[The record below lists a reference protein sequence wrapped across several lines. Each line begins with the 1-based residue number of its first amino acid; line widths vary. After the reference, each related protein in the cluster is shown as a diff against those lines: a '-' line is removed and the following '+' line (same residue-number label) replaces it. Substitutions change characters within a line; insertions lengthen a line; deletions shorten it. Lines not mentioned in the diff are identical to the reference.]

1 MSRMEYSS
9 DVSRLVT
16 ADRARIPYPFPF
28 AYSTKIEE
36 SRRGRG
42 EDRIETV
49 SLPDRS
55 VFVVADGAGGVSGG
69 TAAAETI
76 CKGVVDWCHQGKVAD
91 LPEWPEWLAHIDRE
105 ISRSRSCGLAAA
117 VIVEI
122 RGDGR
127 ITGASVGD
135 CEAWV
140 FENDTT
146 PKNLTS
152 EQIRKP
158 LLGEG
163 AAIPVGFEARITRGT
178 LLAATDGLWK
188 YMDRA
193 RIAQASTIRP
203 LETAAE
209 TLVAGVRLRS
219 GALQDDVAV
228 AIVGWQ

>member
-1 MSRMEYSS
+1 MSPIEYNS

-16 ADRARIPYPFPF
+16 ADQAGTSYAFPL

-36 SRRGRG
+36 ARRGRG
-42 EDRIETV
+42 EDRIEAV
-49 SLPDRS
+49 SLPDRA

-69 TAAAETI
+69 TAAAERI
-76 CKGVVDWCHQGKVAD
+76 CKAVVECCRQGNVAD
-91 LPEWPEWLAHIDRE
+91 WAEWLAHVDRE

-117 VIVEI
+117 VIVEVRI
-122 RGDGR
+122 DGT

-140 FENDTT
+140 FVNGTT
-146 PKNLTS
+146 PKSLTA

-163 AAIPVGFEARITRGT
+163 AATPVGFEARVAGGT
-178 LLAATDGLWK
+178 LIVATDGLWK
-188 YMDRA
+188 YLNRT
-193 RIAQASTIRP
+193 RIAEAASIRP

-209 TLVAGVRLRS
+209 ALVNGVRLRS